1 MINFLSINHLKADFT
16 HITMKWL
23 IFGMVLLAFMLS
35 SCSASQEIIDD
46 ELEVEQVPSLDNIPN
61 IDRPTN
67 DDLFDELRRLNSMT
81 EDTE

>member
-1 MINFLSINHLKADFT
+1 
-16 HITMKWL
+16 
-23 IFGMVLLAFMLS
+23 MVLLAFMLS